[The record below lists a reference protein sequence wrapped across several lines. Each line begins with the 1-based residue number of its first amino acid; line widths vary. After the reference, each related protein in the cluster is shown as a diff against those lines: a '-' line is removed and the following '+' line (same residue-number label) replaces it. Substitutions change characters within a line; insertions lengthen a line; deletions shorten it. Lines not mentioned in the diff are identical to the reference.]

1 MGLEQR
7 LPSHLTQISPTGVT
21 ELALNNPQLHVS
33 GLIPGSLPFSGI
45 PTGVAS
51 AGGVVHLPGTPMEGY
66 GAFVPNSKISSGAVP
81 HGGLS
86 STYGVVPAGTQYNAN
101 NVPSFADQR
110 GIQDLE
116 GIGLPPNIPNPRPDL
131 LVSCKPLE

>member
-1 MGLEQR
+1 M
-7 LPSHLTQISPTGVT
+7 TQLSPTGVT
-21 ELALNNPQLHVS
+21 EFALNNPQLHVS
-33 GLIPGSLPFSGI
+33 GLIPGSLPFAGI

-51 AGGVVHLPGTPMEGY
+51 AVGVVPLPVTPMEGY
-66 GAFVPNSKISSGAVP
+66 GAFVPGSQISSGEVP
-81 HGGLS
+81 HGGLP
-86 STYGVVPAGTQYNAN
+86 STYGVVPAGTQY